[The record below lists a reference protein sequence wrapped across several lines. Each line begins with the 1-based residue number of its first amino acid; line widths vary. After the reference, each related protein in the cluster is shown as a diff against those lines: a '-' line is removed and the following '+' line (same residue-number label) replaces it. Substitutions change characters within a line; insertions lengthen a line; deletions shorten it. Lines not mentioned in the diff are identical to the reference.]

1 MTRPWQAIPAAPE
14 RGWSGSL
21 ASFRES
27 PHRFCMELAERNGG
41 IGRFRLMHYSFLA
54 ISDARLIREVLEDRP
69 NQYQRS
75 FQYRS
80 FAKVTGEGLLV
91 SEGQHWKR
99 RRAWIVPQMR
109 SDFLRQVSDSTA
121 YATEQLFT
129 QLASPPKNA
138 SIDDLLE
145 FCRQLTIHVIGI
157 VILGRVLNSDEAHSL
172 SVSLRLAMQSAQ
184 RRNAS
189 LVRLPIWIPTPRNRS
204 LVSAKKIVDAL
215 MLATPSLS
223 GALGEEQPND
233 LSGRL
238 RVTWTPGADDQCVD
252 LAIHDELRTLLLAGF
267 ETTSAAL
274 AWTLM
279 ELSAH
284 PQWQQQCQH
293 EADRFFASGALDT
306 DMLKGHGPLDHVIYE
321 SLRLHP
327 PVYQIVRRTNAPGLL
342 GGYRIPA
349 KTLVVLSIYGS
360 HRSPR
365 VWSEPEVFRPERF
378 EHLDKDTRRS
388 YLPFGAGP
396 HLCIGMGAALMEIKV
411 ALLWIF
417 RNFQL
422 GSCKLSVAEAGDR
435 TDVTL
440 SPRKPVSIEFL
451 RRR

>member
-21 ASFRES
+21 APFRKS

-41 IGRFRLMHYSFLA
+41 MARFRLLHHSFLA
-54 ISDARLIREVLEDRP
+54 ISDATWIRRVLEDRP

-91 SEGQHWKR
+91 TEGQHWKH

-109 SDFLRQVSDSTA
+109 SDFLRQVSNSTSL
-121 YATEQLFT
+121 ATEKLFKQLPNHSQSAT
-129 QLASPPKNA
+129 
-138 SIDDLLE
+138 IDDLLE

-157 VILGRVLNSDEAHSL
+157 VILGRELNIDEAHSL
-172 SVSLRLAMQSAQ
+172 SGSLRLAMQSAQ

-189 LVRLPIWIPTPRNRS
+189 LIRLPVWIPTPQNRS
-204 LVSAKKIVDAL
+204 LVGAKKTVDAL
-215 MLATPSLS
+215 MQATPSLS
-223 GALGEEQPND
+223 GTSAEELPNY

-238 RVTWTPGADDQCVD
+238 RNTWTPRAEDNCVD

-279 ELSAH
+279 ELAAH
-284 PQWQQQCQH
+284 PSWQEQCQQ
-293 EADRFFASGALDT
+293 EADRCFASGSLDNA
-306 DMLKGHGPLDHVIYE
+306 MLKGHGPLDNVINE

-327 PVYQIVRRTNAPGLL
+327 PVYQIVRRTNAPDLL
-342 GGYRIPA
+342 GEYRIPA
-349 KTLVVLSIYGS
+349 KTLVVLSIYGA
-360 HRSPR
+360 HRSTS
-365 VWSEPEVFRPERF
+365 VWSDPEVFRPERF
-378 EHLDKDTRRS
+378 ANLDKNTRTA

-396 HLCIGMGAALMEIKV
+396 HLCLGMGAALMEIKV

-417 RNFQL
+417 RNFHL
-422 GSCKLSVAEAGDR
+422 GKCNLSVAEAGDR

-440 SPRKPVSIEFL
+440 SPRRPVAVEFL
-451 RRR
+451 RRS

>member
-1 MTRPWQAIPAAPE
+1 MTKPWQAIPAAPE

-21 ASFRES
+21 ACFREA

-41 IGRFRLMHYSFLA
+41 IGRFRLMHHSFLA
-54 ISDARLIREVLEDRP
+54 ISDARLIRQVLEDRP

-91 SEGQHWKR
+91 SEGQHWKH

-109 SDFLRQVSDSTA
+109 SEFLRHVSNSTSLV
-121 YATEQLFT
+121 TEKLFKHLT
-129 QLASPPKNA
+129 NESQNET
-138 SIDDLLE
+138 IDDLLE

-157 VILGRVLNSDEAHSL
+157 VILGRELNTDEAHSL
-172 SVSLRLAMQSAQ
+172 SGSLRLAMQSAQ

-189 LVRLPIWIPTPRNRS
+189 LLRLPIWIPTSHNRS
-204 LVSAKKIVDAL
+204 LVGAKRTVDTL

-223 GALGEEQPND
+223 GTRSDEQSSD
-233 LSGRL
+233 LSRKL
-238 RVTWTPGADDQCVD
+238 RNTWTPQGDDNCVD

-267 ETTSAAL
+267 ETTSAAM

-284 PQWQQQCQH
+284 PVWQQICQQ
-293 EADRFFASGALDT
+293 EADRYFASGSLEPE
-306 DMLKGHGPLDHVIYE
+306 MLKGQGPLDYVIYE
-321 SLRLHP
+321 SMRLHP
-327 PVYQIVRRTNAPGLL
+327 PVYQIVRRTNAPDVL
-342 GGYRIPA
+342 GNYRIPS

-365 VWSEPEVFRPERF
+365 IWSDPEVFRPDRF
-378 EHLDKDTRRS
+378 EHLDKETRTS
-388 YLPFGAGP
+388 FLPFGAGP
-396 HLCIGMGAALMEIKV
+396 HLCLGMGAALMEIKV

-417 RNFQL
+417 RNFHL
-422 GSCKLSVAEAGDR
+422 GKCKLSVAEAGDR

-440 SPRKPVSIEFL
+440 SPREPVAIEFL